1 LIDDQDNQS
10 IVFLTRLQPHPIGYF
25 KVTKT
30 LKTTFEDSG
39 AQLDTY
45 VLYAFK
51 WLHKFDKITRSTGNG
66 QIQSS
71 GKVGLI
77 F

>member
-1 LIDDQDNQS
+1 
-10 IVFLTRLQPHPIGYF
+10 
-25 KVTKT
+25 VTKT

-45 VLYAFK
+45 VLHAFK

-66 QIQSS
+66 QNPVKWKSADIQLVASLPAL
-71 GKVGLI
+71 KI
-77 F
+77 